1 MAMVCTKPSPTRIE
15 VRLFDKQF
23 EPTTELAKAIYRVT
37 LKYDEND
44 NVVHIYRELNGSG
57 FVHELH

>member
-1 MAMVCTKPSPTRIE
+1 MAMASTKPSPTRVE

-57 FVHELH
+57 FVRELH